1 MTYKLKLSNFK
12 TTNLLIFNRNL
23 NNFFDIKTLIY
34 LNENKSEIK
43 KKAQYLSKDYKK
55 YINAKSKIGR
65 VIYVKN
71 KKLNFNKFN
80 KSTNKNKIIQSL
92 NLLKKE
98 KKFLEFLIIHGSYSN
113 QDFINN
119 WSDLD
124 TFTVITDECLMNYKN
139 LLKLR
144 LTLKKFYKIL
154 LKYSPM
160 QHHGLIL
167 FSKADLLNYN
177 INLLPIE
184 ALKFNMSVIYP
195 KKKYLKINVISNN
208 SVSSKKSLLERLR
221 YINLSL
227 KKGYF
232 DHHVF
237 GSKKL
242 SVPIKLNDKSLKQ
255 FITHVNYMLNI
266 PVLFLS
272 SINKSVHKKR
282 SFKIFYNIIKN
293 KKIENFIK
301 KHEYFRKNWNKYN
314 SNNKINTK
322 IFNFF
327 GMEYFSECKEIIEFT
342 LKKISY
348 YNK

>member
-12 TTNLLIFNRNL
+12 TTNLLGFNRNL

-55 YINAKSKIGR
+55 YINTKPKIGR
-65 VIYVKN
+65 VVNIKN
-71 KKLNFNKFN
+71 KKINFNKFN
-80 KSTNKNKIIQSL
+80 KSKNKKKIVQSL
-92 NLLKKE
+92 SLLKKHS
-98 KKFLEFLIIHGSYSN
+98 KFFEYLIIHGSYAN
-113 QDFINN
+113 QDFINY

-124 TFTVITDECLMNYKN
+124 TFTVITDECLMDYKN

-144 LTLKKFYKIL
+144 FILKKFYKIV

-167 FSKADLLNYN
+167 FSKADLANYDN
-177 INLLPIE
+177 NLLPIE

-195 KKKYLKINVISNN
+195 KKKYLKINLISNN
-208 SVSSKKSLLERLR
+208 LFSSKKSLLDRLKF
-221 YINLSL
+221 INLSL

-266 PVLFLS
+266 PILFLS
-272 SINKSVHKKR
+272 SINKSVHKKN

-293 KKIENFIK
+293 KKIEDFIK
-301 KHEYFRKNWNKYN
+301 KHEYFRKNWYYYN
-314 SNNKINTK
+314 SSNKINEK
-322 IFNFF
+322 ILSFF
-327 GMEYFSECKEIIEFT
+327 GENYFKECKEIIKFT
-342 LKKISY
+342 LKKISHY
-348 YNK
+348 DR